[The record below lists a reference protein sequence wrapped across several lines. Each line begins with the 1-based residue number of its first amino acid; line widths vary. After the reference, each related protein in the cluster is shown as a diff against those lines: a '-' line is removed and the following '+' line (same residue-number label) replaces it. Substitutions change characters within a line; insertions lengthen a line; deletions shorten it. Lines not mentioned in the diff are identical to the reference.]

1 MDIGGFVRR
10 GQTSESDDT
19 RRISK
24 WRGHALPRFII
35 RYSSQSPSFFSYP
48 YPYAPPSLRKTFVRV
63 SVGPWSLT
71 SAWKKS

>member
-35 RYSSQSPSFFSYP
+35 RYSSQSSSFFLTLTLTLLLLPERHSFAY
-48 YPYAPPSLRKTFVRV
+48 R
-63 SVGPWSLT
+63 SVPGSLT
-71 SAWKKS
+71 SA